1 MGIDGADARSFG
13 QDAHEPNDA
22 GPCGLTREM
31 ILSHQPDDVATLAD
45 HDLGLKGKSARQ
57 FGTELRL
64 RDRPPDH
71 EGTRRADVDGIEMLQ
86 LFGERFGSKGPVTTN
101 VDPSQKNH
109 ECHALFSCW
118 RRLRPVERPRRR
130 EPCDVGGGQRLL
142 HGEFVQYLLDTFW
155 YRDRDKPRTRV
166 KIVFARFV
174 DDTHEVASGGIRIL
188 EDFVNLADLE
198 RAGVFAVMNAD
209 YNCFGSVICRVQ
221 ESV

>member
-1 MGIDGADARSFG
+1 MSRPWQITISVSNGSLFASSARSCALVTG
-13 QDAHEPNDA
+13 RRITKVPAAPM
-22 GPCGLTREM
+22 LTASRCFSCSANA
-31 ILSHQPDDVATLAD
+31 LGRKVLCPPTLTP
-45 HDLGLKGKSARQ
+45 L
-57 FGTELRL
+57 E
-64 RDRPPDH
+64 
-71 EGTRRADVDGIEMLQ
+71 
-86 LFGERFGSKGPVTTN
+86 
-101 VDPSQKNH
+101 KNH
-109 ECHALFSCW
+109 ECHAFSCW
-118 RRLRPVERPRRR
+118 RRLRRVERPRRR